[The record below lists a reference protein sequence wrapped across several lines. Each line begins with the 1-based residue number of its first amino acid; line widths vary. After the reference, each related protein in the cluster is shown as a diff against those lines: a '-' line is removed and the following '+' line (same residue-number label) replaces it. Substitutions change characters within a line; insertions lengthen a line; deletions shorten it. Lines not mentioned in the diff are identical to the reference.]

1 MRASRFSILLTFVL
15 AAACSD
21 APTGGEPLA
30 VSDLQRLARVQAEEE
45 QRVALVAAESERA
58 LDSLRVQFSL
68 LGTVGDLTRRVTGL
82 LYCEPQPYVATVQVM
97 GPEGGVIRVGQH
109 SLVVPR
115 GALTQPTV
123 ITAERPVS
131 LAATVRFSPHGLR
144 FQRSAGLTMD
154 YSHCDGLLFLRK
166 RIAYTDEQLNI
177 LEWPFSFD
185 DASNERVQGK
195 IDHFSRYAVA
205 Y

>member
-1 MRASRFSILLTFVL
+1 MRALRFSILLTFVL

-21 APTGGEPLA
+21 GPTGSEQLS
-30 VSDLQRLARVQAEEE
+30 VSELQQLTRVQAAEE
-45 QRVALVAAESERA
+45 QRVAMVAAESELA

-68 LGTVGDLTRRVTGL
+68 VGTLGDLTRQVTGL
-82 LYCEPQPYVATVQVM
+82 LYCEPQPYVATVQIM

-109 SLVVPR
+109 SLVIPR
-115 GALTQPTV
+115 GALTQRTV

-166 RIAYTDEQLNI
+166 RIAYTDEKLNI

-185 DASNERVQGK
+185 DATNEQVQGK